1 MNITHERVAELFL
14 GRDTETAQL
23 QGALRFGTAADAIR
37 FALEQAAPVSLRA
50 ARLVV
55 GPDEFKGEEI
65 RQLYAQADFPLRR
78 KAA

>member
-1 MNITHERVAELFL
+1 MTITHTHTAELYL
-14 GRDTETAQL
+14 GRDTETARL
-23 QGALRFGTAADAIR
+23 QGALQFASAAEAIC

-55 GPDEFKGEEI
+55 GPNEFKGEEI
-65 RQLYAQADFPLRR
+65 RQLYRRADFPLPR